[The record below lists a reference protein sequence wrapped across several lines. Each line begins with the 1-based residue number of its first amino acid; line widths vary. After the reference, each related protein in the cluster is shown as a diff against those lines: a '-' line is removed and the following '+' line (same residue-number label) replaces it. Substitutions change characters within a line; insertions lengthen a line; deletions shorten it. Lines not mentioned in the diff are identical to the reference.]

1 MMNLQNNML
10 APHETLEVHEL
21 LRSELTC
28 YKKLQANMSI
38 VQDNELKQFMN
49 EAMNSK
55 QRSIEQLQQFIASG
69 SAMNNGGMK

>member
-1 MMNLQNNML
+1 MMNLQNNTL

-28 YKKLQANMSI
+28 LKKLQANMSI

-69 SAMNNGGMK
+69 SAMNNGGMR

>member
-1 MMNLQNNML
+1 
-10 APHETLEVHEL
+10 
-21 LRSELTC
+21 
-28 YKKLQANMSI
+28 MSI